1 MFKAIRNKIL
11 GGLFIVI
18 PLAVTIWVAIFIY
31 AKLTAWAV
39 YLVFGTPG
47 DHNFIFVQIIRIV
60 SLCAMLVMLF
70 IIGQLASYKIGQFFI
85 KFAEEHIVK
94 KLPLINTIYSTIQ
107 QIGEAL
113 WSSKGGMFSQ
123 VVLIEYPKKG
133 MWAIAFLTNE
143 NKDAFEIKDRT
154 GEELMSIFMPTTPNP
169 TSGFLLFIPRKD
181 CIFLKMSVADGMRLV
196 ISGGAVPPGTIP
208 PGTIENVPESKDKQ
222 INC

>member
-39 YLVFGTPG
+39 YLVFGAEG
-47 DHNFIFVQIIRIV
+47 DHNFLFVQIIRIV
-60 SLCAMLVMLF
+60 SLCSMLVMLF
-70 IIGQLASYKIGQFFI
+70 IIGQLASYRIGQFFI

-107 QIGEAL
+107 QMGEAL

-133 MWAIAFLTNE
+133 TWAIGFLTNE
-143 NKDAFEIKDRT
+143 NKEPFEIKERT
-154 GEELMSIFMPTTPNP
+154 GEELLSIFMPTTPNP

-181 CIFLKMSVADGMRLV
+181 CVFLKMSVAEGMRLV
-196 ISGGAVPPGTIP
+196 ISGGAVPPGS
-208 PGTIENVPESKDKQ
+208 VPEQKTP
-222 INC
+222 